1 MRRGQVVAVET
12 LIVTVA
18 IILVSTI
25 IATYI
30 IVVSLQ
36 ARAQPEI
43 NVLGVSSVQFV
54 DVGGSKF
61 EIVIGVSIYSRG
73 TVESR
78 LDVITLFNRAGSVD
92 IVLSSATHP
101 PGTDLYIY
109 TTGSETYYVELK
121 NFEDRVIEP
130 FTSSTILITVEA
142 TSNPYVGGVSYLG
155 ILTFDNY
162 FTWFQYTPLE
172 T

>member
-12 LIVTVA
+12 LIVTVT

-36 ARAQPEI
+36 ARSQPEVD
-43 NVLGVSSVQFV
+43 VLGVNSVQFV
-54 DVGGSKF
+54 NEDGSMF
-61 EIVIGVSIYSRG
+61 EIVIEVSVYSRG
-73 TVESR
+73 TVDSR
-78 LDVITLFNRAGSVD
+78 LDVITLFDRSGSVD
-92 IVLSSATHP
+92 LSLASATHP
-101 PGTDLYIY
+101 VGTDLYIV
-109 TTGSETYYVELK
+109 TSGSATYYVELK
-121 NFEDRVIEP
+121 NFNGRVLEP
-130 FTSSTILITVEA
+130 FSSSTILITVEA
-142 TSNPYVGGVSYLG
+142 PSNPYVEGVSYLG
-155 ILTFDNY
+155 IQTFNNY